1 MDSAYYFREK
11 AARCRLLLA
20 VATNPEVREQL
31 RLWVWEFEDRAPPR
45 GEDRGD
51 SECAQGG
58 GGYARSDSASPS
70 CGACTSN
77 CTASPLP
84 TKGIAAFLRSD
95 HQGRPS
101 LPGVEP
107 RQGRALRELAHGL
120 AAARRGRLDHQLQ
133 RAQDAAEQRKHQQQ
147 RPGTG
152 TDRGSGCRSGCK
164 QADGVND

>member
-101 LPGVEP
+101 LPG
-107 RQGRALRELAHGL
+107 
-120 AAARRGRLDHQLQ
+120 GRLPS
-133 RAQDAAEQRKHQQQ
+133 R
-147 RPGTG
+147 
-152 TDRGSGCRSGCK
+152 
-164 QADGVND
+164 

>member
-1 MDSAYYFREK
+1 
-11 AARCRLLLA
+11 
-20 VATNPEVREQL
+20 
-31 RLWVWEFEDRAPPR
+31 
-45 GEDRGD
+45 
-51 SECAQGG
+51 
-58 GGYARSDSASPS
+58 
-70 CGACTSN
+70 
-77 CTASPLP
+77 LP